1 MRSRYIAF
9 TRAVPPTIHQCELTH
24 QQRVPID
31 PARAEREHR
40 GYERALVA
48 LGCRIERV
56 AAAPELADSVFVED
70 AAVVLPEIA
79 IITHPGVESRRAETD
94 GVAAALRPYRP
105 LAFIRA
111 PATLDGGDVL
121 RIGRRIWVGAS
132 GRTNREGIA
141 QIREIAVPFGYSV
154 EVVEL
159 LDCLHLKTAVTQVS
173 RDAVLLNPR
182 WIDGRTFE
190 GMERITVDPEEQY
203 GANALMVGESVV
215 YPAGF
220 PRTRERLEARRLSV
234 TTVDV
239 TELAKAEAGV
249 TCCSILIE
257 QP

>member
-1 MRSRYIAF
+1 MGSRYIAL
-9 TRAVPPTIHQCELTH
+9 TRAVPPTIHRCELTH

-40 GYERALVA
+40 KYERALAA

-79 IITHPGVESRRAETD
+79 IITHPGAESRWAETE

-105 LAFIRA
+105 LTFIRA

-121 RIGRRIWVGAS
+121 RIDRRIWVGTS

-141 QIREIAVPFGYSV
+141 QIREIAAPFGYSV

-173 RDAVLLNPR
+173 GDTVLLNPQ
-182 WIDGRTFE
+182 WVAGRAFE
-190 GMERITVDPEEQY
+190 GMERITVDPEEPT
-203 GANALMVGESVV
+203 GANALLVGESVV

-220 PRTRERLEARRLSV
+220 PRTRERIEARGLDV
-234 TTVDV
+234 TTVEV
-239 TELAKAEAGV
+239 GELAKAEAGV